1 MYQHLDYKWHQRVAD
16 NKEIISLLNL
26 GQIDMAVTSPGI
38 YGNDYHSILLSNDE
52 FKLAVH
58 KDNPLARKKSVR
70 LRDIQDERFIM
81 LLKDLPFRIQTD
93 RIFTEL
99 GITPLYSMECD
110 HLLRRELINAN
121 AGVTIASQ
129 SASFR
134 HLYSDNIR
142 FLDIEDV
149 HQTRE
154 IVLTYLNDRHLSHA
168 SKAFI
173 SFLKQK
179 FSGDDLKS

>member
-1 MYQHLDYKWHQRVAD
+1 
-16 NKEIISLLNL
+16 
-26 GQIDMAVTSPGI
+26 
-38 YGNDYHSILLSNDE
+38 
-52 FKLAVH
+52 
-58 KDNPLARKKSVR
+58 
-70 LRDIQDERFIM
+70 M

-110 HLLRRELINAN
+110 HLLHRELINAN

-142 FLDIEDV
+142 FLDIEDPSDPRDRFDLPERPSSKPCI
-149 HQTRE
+149 QSLYLFFEAKIQRRRSE
-154 IVLTYLNDRHLSHA
+154 IIIHTL
-168 SKAFI
+168 
-173 SFLKQK
+173 
-179 FSGDDLKS
+179 